1 MPKRKKRSL
10 LFTGIQSKAGNLS
23 SSQPAPALFVES
35 LYRTIN
41 ELLLDRFITVLCD
54 GDLSALVKP
63 GFLRPS
69 DEELNLCWSGIFLE
83 YLDASEDN
91 QTRYKITLARDIEI
105 LRARL
110 SQIESLILILRTMRH
125 PEAVT
130 MLQAKDNEDLLF
142 PADDL
147 DQYHADINMS
157 WDRSREIKIDLDLKI
172 LEKSEIEESEKTA
185 EEISLKSGIAPPK
198 ANRTMFLNILA
209 TIATY
214 KKVAV
219 IRTSEI
225 TVAEFCAMFREYL
238 DHIKAVKAQLKK
250 PFYNG

>member
-1 MPKRKKRSL
+1 MQRKKKSL
-10 LFTGIQSKAGNLS
+10 LSFTGTRSKDGNLS
-23 SSQPAPALFVES
+23 SSQPAPGSPPES
-35 LYRTIN
+35 LFRSIE

-54 GDLSALVKP
+54 GDFSALVKP

-69 DEELNLCWSGIFLE
+69 EEELNLCWAGIFLE

-125 PEAVT
+125 PEAVS
-130 MLQAKDNEDLLF
+130 MLQAKDNEDLEF

-172 LEKSEIEESEKTA
+172 IEKTEIEDSEKKA
-185 EEISLKSGIAPPK
+185 EIEQLKAGIAPQK
-198 ANRTMFLNILA
+198 ASRPMFLNILA
-209 TIATY
+209 RLATF

-238 DHIKAVKAQLKK
+238 DHIKAVKAQQKK
-250 PFYNG
+250 PFANG